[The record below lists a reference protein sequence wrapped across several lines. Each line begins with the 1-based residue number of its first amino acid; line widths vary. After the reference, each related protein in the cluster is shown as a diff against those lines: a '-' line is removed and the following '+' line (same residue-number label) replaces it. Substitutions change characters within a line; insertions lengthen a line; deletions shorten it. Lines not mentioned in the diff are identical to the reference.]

1 MTKRAAPE
9 TPPAKLSQDSA
20 APRIQKILAAA
31 GLGSRRLL
39 EQALADGKIRVDGK
53 QVGPGDRLTAGATV
67 EYAGQHYLV
76 VADGDSLSRVL
87 MYNKPEGVVCTRSDP
102 EGRRTVFDNLPE
114 ARKGRWV
121 GIGRLDI
128 NTTGLLLVTTDGEL
142 ANAMMHPSSGVDRE
156 YACRIQGEV
165 SDEMIEQLKSGV
177 MLDDGEARFSDI
189 VDSGGTGGN
198 HWYHVVLM
206 EGRQR
211 EVRRL
216 WDAVGVRVSR
226 LKRVRYGAVMIPS
239 RLKVGRVEELSE
251 ADVAVLRED
260 VGLSRLPPPTLTL
273 KPLSRAPRGGPSG
286 ADKGATNVAPKPLV
300 KSNPKNPSKTA
311 RRPTG
316 RSNRPP
322 RRGS

>member
-1 MTKRAAPE
+1 MTRKTAESSERPG
-9 TPPAKLSQDSA
+9 PSFG
-20 APRIQKILAAA
+20 PRIQKILAAA
-31 GLGSRRLL
+31 GLGSRRQL
-39 EQALADGKIRVDGK
+39 ERALAEGEIKVDGQ
-53 QVGPGDRLTAGATV
+53 QVGPGDRLTAGVTV
-67 EYAGQHYLV
+67 EYSGHHYLV
-76 VADGDSLSRVL
+76 VADDQTQGRVL

-102 EGRRTVFDNLPE
+102 EGRRTVFDHLPE

-128 NTTGLLLVTTDGEL
+128 NTTGLLLITTDGEL

-165 SDEMIEQLKSGV
+165 TAEMIEQLKAGV

-239 RLKVGRVEELSE
+239 RLKVGRVEEL
-251 ADVAVLRED
+251 AANDVAVLRED
-260 VGLSRLPPPTLTL
+260 VGLSAKAPAALTL
-273 KPLSRAPRGGPSG
+273 KPLSRAPRPGGKS
-286 ADKGATNVAPKPLV
+286 KGSSNVQGRRSAPETGKPRNSRTGR
-300 KSNPKNPSKTA
+300 KKPTSRGKPNPK
-311 RRPTG
+311 R
-316 RSNRPP
+316 
-322 RRGS
+322 